1 MGGWDAYLIKTDLNG
16 NIVWSKN
23 YGGFDNDW
31 FSSIQLTH
39 DGGYIACGTTF
50 TFGSGIGDV
59 YLLKLDPA
67 GNIQWTKTFG
77 GSGWERGNF
86 VQQTFDNG
94 FIITGYSTSFTAAS
108 GRIYLLKTDSLGNV
122 SWSKIFGGVMGEE
135 GFCAKQCSD
144 SGYIVTGYT
153 NSFGTGLQE
162 VFLIKT
168 NDNGNLSW
176 MKTYGNISI
185 DLGYYVDQTPDNGF
199 IIAARTYSF
208 GQADYLIKTNA
219 YGDTLWSKAY
229 PGQAGLG
236 HFVLPTNDGGYILA
250 SSSNVLKLIKTD
262 SMGNSGC
269 NELIPNTIVT
279 IASPVIL
286 SGAITNSGGAT
297 VSSAT
302 ITRYTSIIIDTL
314 CLTTGVNNYIDNKE
328 LNIYP
333 NPATNQL
340 HVKLTKPITKNTTLT
355 ITDMQ
360 GRLVQEYPHSLE
372 EGPGGEVIN
381 ISTLSQGI
389 YLLKLNGQVQRF
401 VKM

>member
-135 GFCAKQCSD
+135 GF
-144 SGYIVTGYT
+144 
-153 NSFGTGLQE
+153 F
-162 VFLIKT
+162 
-168 NDNGNLSW
+168 
-176 MKTYGNISI
+176 
-185 DLGYYVDQTPDNGF
+185 
-199 IIAARTYSF
+199 
-208 GQADYLIKTNA
+208 
-219 YGDTLWSKAY
+219 
-229 PGQAGLG
+229 
-236 HFVLPTNDGGYILA
+236 
-250 SSSNVLKLIKTD
+250 
-262 SMGNSGC
+262 
-269 NELIPNTIVT
+269 
-279 IASPVIL
+279 
-286 SGAITNSGGAT
+286 
-297 VSSAT
+297 
-302 ITRYTSIIIDTL
+302 
-314 CLTTGVNNYIDNKE
+314 
-328 LNIYP
+328 
-333 NPATNQL
+333 
-340 HVKLTKPITKNTTLT
+340 TK
-355 ITDMQ
+355 
-360 GRLVQEYPHSLE
+360 
-372 EGPGGEVIN
+372 
-381 ISTLSQGI
+381 
-389 YLLKLNGQVQRF
+389 
-401 VKM
+401 